1 MFLNHSIPF
10 FFLSLTNWLR
20 LLTFLCWFLTLM
32 LVFLLIRIY
41 FQLLKLGLVYT
52 AFVFSRWLEWFRWT
66 YHSASAA
73 VDEFYEW
80 SQVGIDIYIL
90 QQKVYCQ
97 VSSIFVV
104 FSCLCSS
111 HYLRNLSFVPKE
123 HIYCLQPISCYWSFS
138 RPPENIRQLDVAW
151 CFQGV

>member
-1 MFLNHSIPF
+1 MYVSFWTFSLWLFYNDFEVNVLIVDKAMFLNHSIP

-80 SQVGIDIYIL
+80 FQVGIDIYIL
-90 QQKVYCQ
+90 QQKVYGQ

-104 FSCLCSS
+104 FSSLCSS
-111 HYLRNLSFVPKE
+111 HYS
-123 HIYCLQPISCYWSFS
+123 
-138 RPPENIRQLDVAW
+138 
-151 CFQGV
+151 